1 MSDNNSSSNWD
12 TSSSSG
18 DEWSGGESNDS
29 VSDTSHKSWFEKI
42 VDSLKA
48 ILFGLLF
55 VVAGCVLLFW
65 NEGNSAKTAAA
76 LHEGAGQVVSVSS
89 QRADP
94 ANEGKLVHVAG
105 ETKATNPARDS
116 ELGINGNGLKLSRK
130 VEMYQWKEDQEKETR
145 KKLGGGEETITRYTY
160 KREWSDRP
168 IESSR
173 FRETNGHQNPQMP
186 QTRTRSFA
194 VEGATLG
201 GFRLD
206 AQIISLLGS
215 GDIFEVPES
224 AQAGAKKVFGE
235 RARVVQGGIY
245 AGNNPDSPIVGDIR
259 ITYTLLPVQ
268 PVSVVGKQIQ
278 SGFTPFTTSNQ
289 RTVLL
294 AETGIKDATI
304 LFKHA
309 EDANKVLTWVL
320 RLAGVIVLF
329 IGFRMMLS
337 LLEVLADIIPI
348 FGDIVGAGA
357 SMVALLA
364 TAIIAPIVIA
374 IAWFFYRP
382 LYAALILAG
391 GAAIFFGLRYL
402 ASMRRRPAPAGL
414 GNAQAAPLNGHQG
427 MAGGS
432 IPFGSGAQQFGASP
446 QRPAGPSQFA
456 SRNPQQGVQT
466 PPRQQGGGSFLPPG
480 FGKK

>member
-1 MSDNNSSSNWD
+1 MSDDNSSNNWD
-12 TSSSSG
+12 NSSSSSSG
-18 DEWSGGESNDS
+18 DEWSGSDGDS
-29 VSDTSHKSWFEKI
+29 FSETSHKSWFEKI
-42 VDSLKA
+42 MDSLKA

-55 VVAGCVLLFW
+55 VVAGCALLFW

-89 QRADP
+89 ERADP

-105 ETKATNPARDS
+105 ETKAANPARDS
-116 ELGINGNGLKLSRK
+116 EIGLNANGLKLSRK
-130 VEMYQWKEDQEKETR
+130 VEMYQWKEEQEKETR

-173 FRETNGHQNPQMP
+173 FRETSGHQNPAMP
-186 QTRTRSFA
+186 QTRSRSFA
-194 VEGATLG
+194 AEGATLG

-206 AQIISLLGS
+206 AQVISLLGS
-215 GDIFEVPES
+215 GDTFDVPAS
-224 AQAGAKKVFGE
+224 ALAGAKKVFGE
-235 RARVVQGGIY
+235 RASVAQGAIY
-245 AGNNPDSPIVGDIR
+245 AGNNPDAPVVGDIR
-259 ITYTLLPVQ
+259 VTYTLLPVQ

-294 AETGIKDATI
+294 AETGIKDAAI

-309 EDANKVLTWVL
+309 EDANKILTWIL
-320 RLAGVIVLF
+320 RLVGVIVLF
-329 IGFRMMLS
+329 LGFRMMLS

-348 FGDIVGAGA
+348 FGDIVGVGA

-364 TAIIAPIVIA
+364 TAVVAPVVIA
-374 IAWFFYRP
+374 MAWFFYRP
-382 LYAALILAG
+382 VYAGLILAA

-402 ASMRRRPAPAGL
+402 SALRRQPAPAGL
-414 GNAQAAPLNGHQG
+414 SHAQPVPFGGQQG
-427 MAGGS
+427 LAGGS
-432 IPFGSGAQQFGASP
+432 IPYGSGAQQAPPPDQFG
-446 QRPAGPSQFA
+446 R
-456 SRNPQQGVQT
+456 RNPQQGVQN
-466 PPRQQGGGSFLPPG
+466 PGGQQGGGSFLPPG